1 MRFDRSA
8 LISLCVLTA
17 AALPAHAAGS
27 VEIAFIA
34 PAGYTDSGKDPV
46 DSKTNEDRL
55 ARYLQSLGERYLG
68 PDQVLK
74 IDVLDVDLAGS
85 MRPSRRGFDDIR
97 IARGG
102 ADWPHIKM
110 RYSLV
115 EGGKVIQNGEETVA
129 DMNYLRHAA
138 DTRDSDPL
146 RYEKR
151 MLADWFKARFVE
163 HKPAG

>member
-1 MRFDRSA
+1 MRLNRSA
-8 LISLCVLTA
+8 LISLCVLTV
-17 AALPAHAAGS
+17 AALPAHATGS

-34 PAGYTDSGKDPV
+34 PASYTDAGKDPA
-46 DSKTNEDRL
+46 DSKTNEDTL

-68 PDQVLK
+68 ADQVLK

-85 MRPSRRGFDDIR
+85 MRPSRRGLDDIR

-102 ADWPHIKM
+102 ADWPRITM

-115 EGGKVIQNGEETVA
+115 EGGKVVQNGEESVA
-129 DMNYLRHAA
+129 DMNYLRHGA
-138 DTRDSDPL
+138 DIRDNEPL
-146 RYEKR
+146 HYEKR
-151 MLADWFKARFVE
+151 MLADWFKARFVD